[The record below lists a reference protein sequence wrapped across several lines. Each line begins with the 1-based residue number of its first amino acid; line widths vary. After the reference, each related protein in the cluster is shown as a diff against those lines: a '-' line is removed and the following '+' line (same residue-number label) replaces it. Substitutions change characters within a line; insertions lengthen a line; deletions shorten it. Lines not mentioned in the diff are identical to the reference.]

1 MRQDRLQTMFSPLR
15 KWPQRWSMCPIL
27 WVWYRWSRGMVEVQ
41 VEYGSHT
48 LGMVEVEPGRADA
61 SN

>member
-1 MRQDRLQTMFSPLR
+1 MG
-15 KWPQRWSMCPIL
+15 PIL